1 MMNMGNNCG
10 DSAFLRE
17 FYFTAIGFFII
28 YFYDFLQTNIDF
40 IRMDIK
46 LMFLL
51 YIILF
56 NLLVLSFE
64 Q

>member
-10 DSAFLRE
+10 GSAFLRE

-40 IRMDIK
+40 IRNYKINVST
-46 LMFLL
+46 L
-51 YIILF
+51 YNII
-56 NLLVLSFE
+56 
-64 Q
+64 